1 MASVRALNNVL
12 FIDYRVGGKRKR
24 VSTKLKDSRENRK
37 KAEVIRKQIEYEVSI
52 GLYSERLKR
61 LDKKEMSLS
70 RGFDEFLKSKD
81 DLNKKT
87 ADGYRNAM
95 EKFIKYSGNVAI
107 KRITP
112 ELVKEIK
119 SKLQS
124 DKYKANITG
133 TKNLPINSEKKVYK
147 EKTLKEITIIS
158 YINKLRII
166 FNYFVKQKYIPDNP
180 FPAQQI
186 KFKPVVTIPDKE
198 LSDILSKL
206 KRDNRE
212 HYKVIMFL
220 LLTGLRVGELIGLT
234 FEESIDFREEI
245 LKVKNF
251 KKNREDLL
259 PIYPELMEFIRDEW
273 NEYTGLLFNY
283 KSTHS
288 MKFFERFRK
297 REGYENYSFHT
308 LRKTFITKL
317 INSGM
322 SVYDVMTLARHRNI
336 ETTLRHYSR
345 ADLRRM
351 GNEISNKTNMGSI
364 LGSSFKKG
372 LKLVKNA

>member
-1 MASVRALNNVL
+1 MATVRVLNNVL

-37 KAEVIRKQIEYEVSI
+37 KAEVIRKQIEYEVST

-124 DKYKANITG
+124 DKFKANITG

-180 FPAQQI
+180 FPAQHI

-198 LSDILSKL
+198 LNDILSKL

-283 KSTHS
+283 KSIHS

-372 LKLVKNA
+372 LKLVENA

>member
-1 MASVRALNNVL
+1 MATVRALNNVL

-133 TKNLPINSEKKVYK
+133 TKNLQINSEKKVYK